1 MRRRLFVISNPGAG
15 LSRSTLI
22 DDTVRAL
29 QRAGAVLT
37 RVSPASI
44 DAARLAAREAAAS
57 GSHDAIVAAGGD
69 GTIRHVAAALI
80 DTDTPL
86 GIIPVGTGNVLAHE
100 IGLQTTADAVTR
112 TLLDGPHIRV
122 ACAHAN
128 GEPFLLM
135 AGAGFDARILIDLNQ
150 RAKSL
155 LGRSAYAAPLVGAL
169 FRPLDNL
176 TIAVDGRACQANWAV
191 ITNSCHYGGGFVLSE
206 RTSIHQRGLEAILF
220 KARSRVELIS
230 MLMSLA
236 RGRLAAHIAHGEVEM
251 VTCTRVR
258 ITAGNPVPVQIDGD
272 VVGTTPL
279 EIDAGTSHLHLI
291 VPPAAALASRFRSSP
306 NVAASVPSQR
316 RNHKGQ

>member
-135 AGAGFDARILIDLNQ
+135 AGAGFDARILTDLNQ

-155 LGRSAYAAPLVGAL
+155 LGKIAYAAPLIGAL
-169 FRPLDNL
+169 FRPLDRLDL
-176 TIAVDGRACQANWAV
+176 TVDQRPCQASWAV
-191 ITNSCHYGGGFVLSE
+191 ISNACHYGGSFVLTE
-206 RTSIHQRGLEAILF
+206 RTGIRQRGLEAILF
-220 KARSRVELIS
+220 KAKSRTALVS

-236 RGRLAAHIAHGEVEM
+236 RGRLAERVAQGDVEM
-251 VTCTRVR
+251 LTCSHVT
-258 ITAGNPVPVQIDGD
+258 IATAKPVPVQIDGD
-272 VVGTTPL
+272 VVGNTPL
-279 EIDAGTSHLHLI
+279 EIDAGTARVHLI
-291 VPPAAALASRFRSSP
+291 VPPHGATSSSGT
-306 NVAASVPSQR
+306 AR
-316 RNHKGQ
+316 D